1 MRTFNSKVSDNSV
14 KIEYCRVQTDLGSA
28 PYPDLLPHICRI
40 TGDDIYQ
47 YKETYEVLLDY
58 PNIGGENIKE
68 FGKMAI
74 RNLLHVNIDV
84 HSRILIAEF
93 QGDGINVLKNCNH
106 IVPTY

>member
-1 MRTFNSKVSDNSV
+1 MIFS
-14 KIEYCRVQTDLGSA
+14 
-28 PYPDLLPHICRI
+28 
-40 TGDDIYQ
+40 Q

-93 QGDGINVLKNCNH
+93 QGDGIHWK
-106 IVPTY
+106 TYPIKLCAHLTAKFLTTV